1 MVLIGIL
8 LLGLGVLTILA
19 GALLNTG
26 SVEVIGLTVSAPTIF
41 LIGVAAGASVLWGF
55 GILKFGT
62 KREWRQRQE
71 RKELNDL
78 SRRLQSAEAER
89 SKDAEDS

>member
-19 GALLNTG
+19 GVLLNTG